1 MNSFKFV
8 YRVDMQRW
16 LDLGWVIDDEDN
28 GNEARSDYNP
38 VVVLWWKHDR
48 KQEIPD
54 ESMA

>member
-38 VVVLWWKHDR
+38 VVVLWWNHNR

-54 ESMA
+54 D

>member
-16 LDLGWVIDDEDN
+16 LDLGWVVDDEDN